1 MALCAFWT
9 ARLVFD
15 GAGWCFLDN
24 VNVVFHEAGHPIFSI
39 LGETMMVLGGTLGQ
53 LLVPSLLCGYF
64 LGRGGNRGDNRF
76 AAALCAFWFGENFLN
91 VARYMAD
98 ARDLALP
105 LIGGGDEH
113 DWNRLFYQF
122 GLLGES
128 SVRAVSGATRA
139 FGAAVMLAALAWSVA
154 FLLPENRRGRLAAR
168 MPALR
173 FLLG

>member
-1 MALCAFWT
+1 VGLCAFWA
-9 ARLVFD
+9 ARLVFGGED
-15 GAGWCFLDN
+15 WCFLDH
-24 VNVVFHEAGHPIFSI
+24 VNIVFHEAGHPIFSF

-64 LGRGGNRGDNRF
+64 LLKGDNRF
-76 AAALCAFWFGENFLN
+76 AASLCAFWFGENFLN

-128 SVRAVSGATRA
+128 SVRTVAGATRG
-139 FGAAVMLAALAWSVA
+139 FGVVVMFAALAWSAA
-154 FLLPENRRGRLAAR
+154 FLLPEERRNRLAER
-168 MPALR
+168 GPVLGVLLR
-173 FLLG
+173 